1 MTTFSF
7 SGRFQPSPRTVQ
19 IYVEGWKRPVNVM
32 KVVNHIGYLRRSKRG
47 RALKLDI
54 SLEAFLL
61 ADRFVTRDGKEWV
74 NMVVSIDKVLDV
86 LEGKI
91 PVAGICQLA
100 SRTVE
105 TEGTGIEAHA

>member
-1 MTTFSF
+1 
-7 SGRFQPSPRTVQ
+7 
-19 IYVEGWKRPVNVM
+19 M

-47 RALKLDI
+47 KALKLDI
-54 SLEAFLL
+54 NLEAFLL
-61 ADRFVTRDGKEWV
+61 ADRFVTKDGKEWV

-91 PVAGICQLA
+91 AVAGICQLA
-100 SRTVE
+100 GRTAG

>member
-1 MTTFSF
+1 
-7 SGRFQPSPRTVQ
+7 
-19 IYVEGWKRPVNVM
+19 M

-54 SLEAFLL
+54 NLEAFLL
-61 ADRFVTRDGKEWV
+61 ADRFVTKDGKEWV

-91 PVAGICQLA
+91 QVAGISQL
-100 SRTVE
+100 SGRTVE
-105 TEGTGIEAHA
+105 TEGDGIEAHA